1 MATATDRRH
10 VLIVDDHEPTR
21 LLVGHIVAQELGARV
36 TLAGTGEEALRLAE
50 QETYDV
56 ILLDLLMP
64 GIGGFEVLR
73 RIRAG
78 GVNRR
83 TPVLVL
89 SPSSSS
95 RAASRTPPSACARRV
110 AARYVM
116 RAQARPG
123 REAAALGA
131 RGRARVPRDQGAG
144 RHRRAGPA
152 MPTRCARTSRS
163 SAAPSTSWTASRA
176 ACSGTRRCRA

>member
-1 MATATDRRH
+1 MVAKSDCRH

-21 LLVGHIVAQELGARV
+21 LLVGRIVVQELGARV
-36 TLAGTGEEALRLAE
+36 TLAGTSEEALRLAE

-78 GVNRR
+78 GANRR

-89 SPSSSS
+89 SVMSDHES
-95 RAASRTPPSACARRV
+95 RERCRL
-110 AARYVM
+110 
-116 RAQARPG
+116 
-123 REAAALGA
+123 LGA
-131 RGRARVPRDQGAG
+131 TAFVAKPVDRESIAAMLRSLLTPVRERSRFAG
-144 RHRRAGPA
+144 
-152 MPTRCARTSRS
+152 
-163 SAAPSTSWTASRA
+163 AAPLHANG
-176 ACSGTRRCRA
+176 C